1 MLRANN
7 VVCVFCILSIGMLW
21 GGSDKKVNQ
30 DPGPLLQNEAT
41 LTINPAVPG
50 NIIVAYNE
58 NPGGAHGT
66 TNGLGISYSTNYG
79 ATWSDTQI
87 VQVWGIEGDP
97 CIDADLNGRIYC
109 GFISY
114 QGFFDDT
121 NGIYVAY
128 SIDSGKTWST
138 PVTVDS
144 FLNTPTSL
152 GPFTD
157 KCFLCVDNH
166 TGSPHKGNVYITW
179 QRDNPSSA
187 NADVYFAASY
197 DSGKSYTTPQKISDL
212 VPPAGDCV
220 GQVPKAAPDGDVYV
234 LWGDFALSGHTMG
247 RLYIDVSTDS
257 GATWGTDVL
266 IDSFLVVPRYPNA
279 PMNSTFYV
287 RSYPTIGIDPSNSNN
302 IYAAVAADPDGVGPL
317 DNGDIYFWRSTDGGA
332 TWSGPVTVND
342 DNTPLDQFQ
351 PWMDVKSNGRID
363 IVWLDRR
370 NDPNNQNF
378 DIYFAYSTDRG
389 QTFSTNMRVTDMTF
403 PLLADPNGWLGEYI
417 GIDVDLNTAYIA
429 WADTRN
435 LDRDIYFDSIVNPTV
450 AIEEQ
455 DRGAQQVTIT
465 AVHPNPF
472 SRETKIAFSTSTNAF
487 VQLMIYDAS
496 GRMVRELFVG
506 HLDAGRHEVVWNGN
520 NQAGLKLTAGVYF
533 LKIHIGNNFDV
544 KKVVLLE

>member
-1 MLRANN
+1 MLRVKS
-7 VVCVFCILSIGMLW
+7 VVYVFCILSIGMLW

-30 DPGPLLQNEAT
+30 DAGPLLQNEAT
-41 LTINPAVPG
+41 LTVNPAAPG

-58 NPGGAHGT
+58 APGGAHGV

-128 SIDSGKTWST
+128 SSDSGRTWST

-179 QRDNPSSA
+179 QRDNTNGTNS
-187 NADVYFAASY
+187 DVYFAASY
-197 DSGKSYTTPQKISDL
+197 DSGKSYTTPVMVSDDPT
-212 VPPAGDCV
+212 VSECV

-234 LWGDFALSGHTMG
+234 LWGDFALSGHTTG

-257 GATWGTDVL
+257 GCSWGSDVL

-317 DNGDIYFWRSTDGGA
+317 DNGDIYFWRSTDGGT
-332 TWSGPVTVND
+332 TWNGPVTVND

-389 QTFSTNMRVTDMTF
+389 QTFSTNLRVTDVTF

-435 LDRDIYFDSIVNPTV
+435 FDRDIYFDSIVNPTV

-455 DRGAQQVTIT
+455 DRDRQKVSIT

-472 SRETKIAFSTSTNAF
+472 SRETKIAFSTSTNA
-487 VQLMIYDAS
+487 VVRLMIYE
-496 GRMVRELFVG
+496 GI
-506 HLDAGRHEVVWNGN
+506 
-520 NQAGLKLTAGVYF
+520 YF
-533 LKIHIGNNFDV
+533 LKINVGNQFDV